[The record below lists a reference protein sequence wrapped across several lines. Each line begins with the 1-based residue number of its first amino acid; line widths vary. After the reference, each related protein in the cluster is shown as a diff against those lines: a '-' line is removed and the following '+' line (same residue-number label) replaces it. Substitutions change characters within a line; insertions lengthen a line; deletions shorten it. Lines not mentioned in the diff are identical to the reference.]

1 MKLQVKAFIFMITL
15 TGIFFIVFF
24 TLTLVEKQKTEEI
37 LLERR
42 NEKLQSFNRSLQSSS
57 KALEI
62 FSQDYSVWGDM
73 VEFVK
78 LKDKKWAKI
87 NIDESLVTFAAN
99 GAWVMDEQLN
109 QIYSVNNLNLK
120 SLESFPL
127 SKSEVK
133 VITDKNW
140 ISNFFIIINNDLFE
154 IHYAPIQ
161 PSEDSER
168 KTKPKGFFFV
178 TRQWNDQIL
187 QELNQQSASIVE
199 LKKHSLNTDTESQHQ
214 NFRIIITKPLNGFDG
229 KPVIDIISVSNF
241 KMLKKSSE
249 SYREQMIVLI
259 VFSIIILLCTYVFLS
274 RYIVRQL
281 NIILGALEE
290 QNPAS
295 LRTLAKKKDE
305 FGKLSQLIMNFFS
318 QKLQLMVE
326 IQQRKDAE
334 TVIEKNEETYKLIF
348 ENIQDVYYK
357 IDSEGTIILVS
368 PSLERATGY
377 KPEEILGKK
386 VYEFCKNPELWCKA
400 MGMLEKIERLD
411 NFEFELITKSNGIIL
426 CSVDIHKLYDSSHK
440 AVGFEGFIK
449 DISKPKI
456 ENSQV

>member
-187 QELNQQSASIVE
+187 HELNQQSASIVE
-199 LKKHSLNTDTESQHQ
+199 LKKHTLNNDAESQHH
-214 NFRIIITKPLNGFDG
+214 NFRTIIIKPLNGFDG
-229 KPVIDIISVSNF
+229 KPVMDIISVSDF
-241 KMLKKSSE
+241 RIMKKSSE

-400 MGMLEKIERLD
+400 MRMLEKIERLD